1 MDDSQEI
8 AKIRAKLI
16 AEIEAMDAAELKI
29 KAKSEKSL
37 KKLISDLLVS
47 AAKGFG
53 YMLTKAA
60 ADKLIE
66 VIFNW
71 VVAGFC

>member
-1 MDDSQEI
+1 
-8 AKIRAKLI
+8 
-16 AEIEAMDAAELKI
+16 MDASELKI
-29 KAKSEKSL
+29 KAKSQKSL
-37 KKLISDLLVS
+37 KKWISDLIIS

-71 VVAGFC
+71 VMGGLF

>member
-8 AKIRAKLI
+8 ARIRAKLI
-16 AEIEAMDAAELKI
+16 AEINAMDASELKI
-29 KAKSEKSL
+29 KAKSQKSL
-37 KKLISDLLVS
+37 KKWISDLIIS

-71 VVAGFC
+71 VMGGLF